1 MAPLADEFNIAS
13 LSGTLD
19 AAIPVTE
26 LRLPNGRMVRLDTYL
41 LLGAQAGELQ
51 PSSDFVKDGDS
62 QVIPDRRRAAD
73 RRQADGPDGQGSS
86 HQDRQR
92 VHRNSSTSRSPC
104 APTTSNAS
112 SSTSQSIRGARQF
125 ARTAIRLL
133 YPVVEEQLVLTKR
146 LVLKEEIHVT
156 LRDTE
161 RIDNQEVTLHREHL
175 TVDREDL
182 TKG

>member
-1 MAPLADEFNIAS
+1 MTPPADEFNVAS

-26 LRLPNGRMVRLDTYL
+26 LRLPNGQMVRLDTYL

-51 PSSDFVKDGDS
+51 QSSDFVKDGDS
-62 QVIPDRRRAAD
+62 QVIPIVEERLIVGKQTVQTGKVRLIKTVSEYTEQLNEPLAVRTYDIERVIINQPVEAAPAV
-73 RRQADGPDGQGSS
+73 RQNGD
-86 HQDRQR
+86 
-92 VHRNSSTSRSPC
+92 
-104 APTTSNAS
+104 TT
-112 SSTSQSIRGARQF
+112 I
-125 ARTAIRLL
+125 

-156 LRDTE
+156 RRDTE